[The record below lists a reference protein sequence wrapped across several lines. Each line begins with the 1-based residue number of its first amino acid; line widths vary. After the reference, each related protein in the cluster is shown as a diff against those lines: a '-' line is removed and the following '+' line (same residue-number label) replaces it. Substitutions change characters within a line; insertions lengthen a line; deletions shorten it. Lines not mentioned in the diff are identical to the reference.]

1 MRRTVIILLAALMS
15 LAASV
20 RADAQ
25 RAGGLYGGIQY
36 CYPGDR
42 AGRYLGL
49 KGGYR
54 WYPAGEEQLFT
65 LSAEISGNVSFT
77 SPFRAA
83 VPLMVYAD
91 YPLFPNFR
99 LPFSQK
105 VLPIYLGIGGGAT
118 YCYRAGTEELS
129 PSHSL
134 YGTLSPRLYFGA
146 VGIEYHVRPNG
157 VNNLVFVGR
166 FNLNRLLRRVIGIR
180 L

>member
-1 MRRTVIILLAALMS
+1 MRRTLFILLAGFLFLLSAGS
-15 LAASV
+15 AA
-20 RADAQ
+20 AQ

-65 LSAEISGNVSFT
+65 LSAEVSGNVSFT
-77 SPFRAA
+77 SPVRVA

-118 YCYRAGTEELS
+118 YCYQAGTEELS
-129 PSHSL
+129 PSHYL
-134 YGTLSPRLYFGA
+134 YGTLTPRLYFGA

-157 VNNLVFVGR
+157 VNNLVLVGR
-166 FNLNRLLRRVIGIR
+166 FNLNRLLRRLIGVR